1 MYFYRVAQKN
11 GLVTFGFGILYNID
25 QTVTFL
31 NFLNAQEISVKVMLN
46 MSSVCCD
53 KPITKDNRLRKLS
66 NNPVDSVLADFV
78 PACGQN
84 FFQMFNI
91 SNSLPADNL
100 LKQSS
105 DQIVYGVQIRTVRWP
120 IFWFIKV
127 WNVSSEKSNCFS

>member
-1 MYFYRVAQKN
+1 MY
-11 GLVTFGFGILYNID
+11 
-25 QTVTFL
+25 
-31 NFLNAQEISVKVMLN
+31 
-46 MSSVCCD
+46 
-53 KPITKDNRLRKLS
+53 

-100 LKQSS
+100 LKHSS
-105 DQIVYGVQIRTVRWP
+105 DQIVYGIQIRTVRWP

-127 WNVSSEKSNCFS
+127 WNVSSEKSNCFSSTMSRCSILQTSVTTTNCSARLARTWFTDEKIFTVQTPTNSQNDRVYANVAVKRDIPSNAC

>member
-1 MYFYRVAQKN
+1 MELASTGWRKKT
-11 GLVTFGFGILYNID
+11 GLVTFGFGISYNID
-25 QTVTFL
+25 RTVKFL
-31 NFLNAQEISVKVMLN
+31 NFLNAQEISVKVMFN

-53 KPITKDNRLRKLS
+53 NQGYSLAKLS

-78 PACGQN
+78 PVCGQN
-84 FFQMFNI
+84 FFQMFNS

-105 DQIVYGVQIRTVRWP
+105 DQIVYGIQIRTVRWP